1 MKKTPKKTN
10 MLHYL
15 YASGRIHAME
25 NSLLNAERRTRMIE
39 AQSAADAY
47 RVVGECGYDLS
58 GIDTARTGVE
68 GMYLFARL
76 MHRARAELYDFAER
90 ISESRALTDF
100 FRVKTDCHN
109 IKTILKSQCIG
120 ADAAPLLL
128 EGGIYSVAELTERL
142 GSGKA
147 GALAGVFGAA
157 ADEAREILSRTSDG
171 QLADFVVDRAMLDE
185 QARFAGESEIEFLQ
199 KYVRLVAES
208 ANLRSTIRLLR
219 MQNGVQLLETA
230 LSDKGLVEKGR
241 LISAAREN
249 QLAELYQDTA
259 FAGAA
264 ALGVALNDE
273 KKPLTEFE
281 RACAAAENRLFE
293 PVRYVAAGPEIL
305 IAYIVNKEEEFK
317 ILRTIMAGKLTN
329 QSPAD
334 IAAALGSV

>member
-1 MKKTPKKTN
+1 MLSYWPVRRSRLYREKLAPATP
-10 MLHYL
+10 
-15 YASGRIHAME
+15 
-25 NSLLNAERRTRMIE
+25 MITG
-39 AQSAADAY
+39 Q
-47 RVVGECGYDLS
+47 RV
-58 GIDTARTGVE
+58 IDTMFPIAKGGAAAIPGPFGSGKTVVQHQLCLLYTSVE

-128 EGGIYSVAELTERL
+128 EGGMYSVAELTERL
-142 GSGKA
+142 GNGKA

-157 ADEAREILSRTSDG
+157 ADEAREIPSRTSDG

-199 KYVRLVAES
+199 KYGRLVAES

-241 LISAAREN
+241 LIAAAREN
-249 QLAELYQDTA
+249 RLAELYQDTA
-259 FAGAA
+259 FAGRC
-264 ALGVALNDE
+264 V
-273 KKPLTEFE
+273 
-281 RACAAAENRLFE
+281 
-293 PVRYVAAGPEIL
+293 
-305 IAYIVNKEEEFK
+305 
-317 ILRTIMAGKLTN
+317 
-329 QSPAD
+329 
-334 IAAALGSV
+334 